1 MNTDYR
7 KLCIELFGTDDV
19 AELKKIAEKVSTN
32 RNAGRKKKFTDKEI
46 AEIENPS
53 RVLRCCPL
61 R

>member
-32 RNAGRKKKFTDKEI
+32 RNAGRKKKFT
-46 AEIENPS
+46 N
-53 RVLRCCPL
+53 
-61 R
+61 